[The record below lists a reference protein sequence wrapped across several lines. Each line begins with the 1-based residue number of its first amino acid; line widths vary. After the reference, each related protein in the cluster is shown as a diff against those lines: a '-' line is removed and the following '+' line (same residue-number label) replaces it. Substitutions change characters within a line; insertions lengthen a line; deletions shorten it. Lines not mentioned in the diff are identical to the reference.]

1 MRLESYAMGKW
12 YKSEGKAQDLF
23 NAATGE
29 KVAEISSEGL
39 DFKGMLE
46 YARNVGGPNLR
57 EMTFHERAAVLKN
70 TAKYLLERKEELY
83 KLSLFTGATRTDSW
97 IDIDGGIGTFFTYSG
112 KGRRELPNEKF
123 LLEGE
128 PEIISKNG
136 TFVGR
141 HILVPLQGAAVHINA
156 YNFPCWGMLEKIA
169 PTLLA
174 GMPSIVKP
182 APEGMFLA
190 EKVVCMIIESGF
202 FPEGSLQL
210 ISGDPGDLL
219 DHLTCQDVVA
229 FTGSAQ
235 TGRKLRTLPSIVNN
249 SVRFNM
255 ETDSINCSILGPD
268 VTLEMPEFELFIKEV
283 VREMTV
289 KAGQKCTAIRRTLVP
304 LNKVADVVKALKKK
318 LADVKIGSPE
328 NEEVKMGPLVSRSQL
343 KKVKEKVMELS
354 KVTEIVYGYSED
366 FKLVGT
372 ADKEKGAFLDPVLLY
387 CNDPEGCSEPH
398 EVEAFGPV
406 NTVMPYVSLHDAI
419 KISNMGHGSLVASVF
434 TADDN
439 IAKELTFGLAPFH
452 GRIMVVNRNSAK
464 ESTGHGSPMP
474 QLVHGGP
481 GRAGGGEELGGILGV
496 KHYMQRVA
504 LQGSPTTLTNITNVW
519 MEGAAETMDRVHPFQ
534 KYFEELKIGETL
546 TTHRRTITEADIVN
560 FAGVSGDFF
569 YVHMD
574 EVAANES
581 YFQKR
586 VVHGYF
592 IIAAAAGLFV
602 HPAPGPVIANYGLEN
617 LRFIKPVAAGD
628 TIYVKLTCKRKS
640 EKEIKEDETPAG
652 IVEWHVEV
660 LNQANDKVAVY
671 DILTLVKM
679 MEKKD

>member
-12 YKSEGKAQDLF
+12 YEAEGKAQDLF

-46 YARNVGGPNLR
+46 YARNVGGPKLR
-57 EMTFHERAAVLKN
+57 GMTFHERAAILKN
-70 TAKYLLERKEELY
+70 TAKYLFDKKEELY
-83 KLSLFTGATRTDSW
+83 KLSGYTGATKTDSW
-97 IDIDGGIGTFFTYSG
+97 IDIEGGIGTFFTYAG

-123 LLEGE
+123 LVEGE
-128 PEIISKNG
+128 PEILSKNG
-136 TFVGR
+136 TFIGR

-156 YNFPCWGMLEKIA
+156 YNFPCWGMLEKLA
-169 PTLLA
+169 PAFLA

-190 EKVVCMIIESGF
+190 ERLVRMIIDSGY

-210 ISGDPGDLL
+210 ICGDPGDLL
-219 DHLTCQDVVA
+219 NHLTCQDVVA
-229 FTGSAQ
+229 FTGSSA
-235 TGRKLRTLPSIVNN
+235 TGRKLKTLPSVVNN

-255 ETDSINCSILGPD
+255 ETDSINCSILGTD
-268 VTLEMPEFELFIKEV
+268 VTVDMPEFDLFVKEV

-289 KAGQKCTAIRRTLVP
+289 KAGQKCTAIRRSLVP
-304 LNKVADVVKALKKK
+304 LNKVADVVKALKKR

-328 NEEVKMGPLVSRSQL
+328 NAEVKMGPLVSRSQL
-343 KKVKEKVMELS
+343 KRVKEKVMELS
-354 KVTEIVYGYSED
+354 KVTEVIYGYSDD
-366 FKLVGT
+366 FKLIE

-387 CNDPEGCSEPH
+387 CNDPKGCTEPH
-398 EVEAFGPV
+398 EIEAFGPV
-406 NTVMPYVSLHDAI
+406 NTVMPYVSIHDAI
-419 KISNMGHGSLVASVF
+419 KISNMGHGSLVVSIF
-434 TADDN
+434 TADDS
-439 IAKELTFGLAPFH
+439 IAKELTFGLAPYH
-452 GRIMVVNRNSAK
+452 GRVMIINSDSAK

-496 KHYMQRVA
+496 KHYMQRTA
-504 LQGSPTTLTNITNVW
+504 LQGSPTTLTHITNLW
-519 MEGAAETMDRVHPFQ
+519 MEGAHQTSDKVHPFQ
-534 KYFEELKIGETL
+534 KYFDELKIGETL

-574 EVAANES
+574 EIAASES

-586 VVHGYF
+586 VAHGYF

-617 LRFIKPVAAGD
+617 LRFLKPVGAGD
-628 TIYVKLTCKRKS
+628 TIYVKLTCKRKT
-640 EKEIKEDETPAG
+640 EKEVKEGEVASG
-652 IVEWHVEV
+652 VVEWHVEV
-660 LNQANDKVAVY
+660 LNQNEEKVAVY
-671 DILTLVKM
+671 DILTLVKRM
-679 MEKKD
+679 GEKL

>member
-12 YKSEGKAQDLF
+12 YKSEGEAQDLF

-39 DFKGMLE
+39 DLKGMLE
-46 YARNVGGPNLR
+46 YARNVGGPRLR
-57 EMTFHERAAVLKN
+57 EMTFHERASVLKN

-83 KLSLFTGATRTDSW
+83 KFSLFTGATRTDSW
-97 IDIDGGIGTFFTYSG
+97 IDIDGGIGTFFTYSS

-123 LLEGE
+123 LVEGE

-141 HILVPLQGAAVHINA
+141 HILVPLEGVAVLINA
-156 YNFPCWGMLEKIA
+156 YNFPCWGMMEKIA
-169 PTLLA
+169 PSLLA

-190 EKVVCMIIESGF
+190 EKMVRMIIESGF

-219 DHLTCQDVVA
+219 DHLKCQDVVA

-235 TGRKLRTLPSIVNN
+235 TGRKLKTLPSIVNN

-255 ETDSINCSILGPD
+255 ETDSINCSILGTD

-304 LNKVADVVKALKKK
+304 LNKVADVVKALKKR
-318 LADVKIGSPE
+318 LSDIKIGNPE
-328 NEEVKMGPLVSRSQL
+328 SDEVKMGPLVSRSQL
-343 KKVKEKVMELS
+343 KKVKEKVTELS
-354 KVTEIVYGYSED
+354 KVTEIVYGYSDD
-366 FKLVGT
+366 FKLVD
-372 ADKEKGAFLDPVLLY
+372 ADKDKGAFLDPVLLY
-387 CNDPEGCSEPH
+387 CNDPEGCKEPH
-398 EVEAFGPV
+398 EIEAFGPV

-419 KISNMGHGSLVASVF
+419 KISKMGHGSLVASIF
-434 TADDN
+434 TADDSV
-439 IAKELTFGLAPFH
+439 AKELTFGLAPYH
-452 GRIMVVNRNSAK
+452 GRIMIINRNSAK

-519 MEGAAETMDRVHPFQ
+519 MEGAKETVDRIHPFQ

-569 YVHMD
+569 YVHTD
-574 EVAANES
+574 EVAASES

-586 VVHGYF
+586 VAHGYF

-617 LRFIKPVAAGD
+617 LRFIKPVGAGD

-640 EKEIKEDETPAG
+640 EKEIKEGEVPAG
-652 IVEWHVEV
+652 IVQWHVEV

-671 DILTLVKM
+671 DILTLVKR

>member
-12 YKSEGKAQDLF
+12 YEAEGKAQDLF

-46 YARNVGGPNLR
+46 YARNVGGPKLR
-57 EMTFHERAAVLKN
+57 GMTFHERAAILKN
-70 TAKYLLERKEELY
+70 TAKYLFDKKEELY
-83 KLSLFTGATRTDSW
+83 KLSGFTGATKTDSW
-97 IDIDGGIGTFFTYSG
+97 IDIEGGIGTFFTYAG

-123 LLEGE
+123 LVEGE
-128 PEIISKNG
+128 PEILSKNG
-136 TFVGR
+136 TFIGR

-156 YNFPCWGMLEKIA
+156 YNFPCWGMLEKLA
-169 PTLLA
+169 PAFLA

-190 EKVVCMIIESGF
+190 ERLVRMIIDSGY

-210 ISGDPGDLL
+210 ICGDPGDLL
-219 DHLTCQDVVA
+219 NHLTCQDVVA
-229 FTGSAQ
+229 FTGSSA
-235 TGRKLRTLPSIVNN
+235 TGRKLKTLPSVVNN

-255 ETDSINCSILGPD
+255 ETDSINCSILGTD
-268 VTLEMPEFELFIKEV
+268 VTVDMPEFDLFVKEV

-289 KAGQKCTAIRRTLVP
+289 KAGQKCTAIRRSLVP
-304 LNKVADVVKALKKK
+304 LNKVADVVKALKKR
-318 LADVKIGSPE
+318 LSDVKIGSPE
-328 NEEVKMGPLVSRSQL
+328 NAEVKMGPLVSRNQL
-343 KKVKEKVMELS
+343 KRVKEKVMELS
-354 KVTEIVYGYSED
+354 KVTEVIYGYSDD
-366 FKLVGT
+366 FKLIE

-387 CNDPEGCSEPH
+387 CNDPKGCTEPH
-398 EVEAFGPV
+398 EIEAFGPV
-406 NTVMPYVSLHDAI
+406 NTVMPYVSIHDAI
-419 KISNMGHGSLVASVF
+419 KISNMGHGSLVVSIF
-434 TADDN
+434 TADDS
-439 IAKELTFGLAPFH
+439 IAKELTFGLAPYH
-452 GRIMVVNRNSAK
+452 GRVMIINSDSAK

-496 KHYMQRVA
+496 KHYMQRTA
-504 LQGSPTTLTNITNVW
+504 LQGSPTTLTHITNLW
-519 MEGAAETMDRVHPFQ
+519 MEGAHQTSDKVHPFQ
-534 KYFEELKIGETL
+534 KYFDELKIGETL

-569 YVHMD
+569 YAHMD
-574 EVAANES
+574 EIAASES

-586 VVHGYF
+586 VAHGYF

-617 LRFIKPVAAGD
+617 LRFLKPVGAGD
-628 TIYVKLTCKRKS
+628 TIYVKLTCKRKT
-640 EKEIKEDETPAG
+640 EKEVKEGEVASG
-652 IVEWHVEV
+652 VVEWHVEV
-660 LNQANDKVAVY
+660 LNQN
-671 DILTLVKM
+671 
-679 MEKKD
+679 E